1 MELYM
6 CERCGKMMK
15 QRPEIEVVVTDMTTI
30 CSERHHVCNK
40 CRKELLDF
48 LDAKVPDTPEGIPH
62 GKSKTGHGIFKK
74 S

>member
-15 QRPEIEVVVTDMTTI
+15 QNPEIEVVVTDRTI
-30 CSERHHVCNK
+30 IHSERHHVCNRCK
-40 CRKELLDF
+40 KELLDF
-48 LDAKVPDTPEGIPH
+48 LDAKVPDTSGNIPH
-62 GKSKTGHGIFKK
+62 AKGKTGHSIFKK